1 MNQMENFRYIIVEER
16 RRAGLTQEALA
27 TRIGI
32 TPQAVSKWENGVG
45 YPDVTLFPI
54 IADVLGIPISRL
66 FGEEEKPVSRKG
78 TLPATYGGLL
88 FILAAGDAVC
98 YASKGVEVAD
108 EERGIIRFA
117 DGSEANLN
125 TATVINRG
133 AGEIR
138 IFKLSE
144 ILPEVTWEDE
154 TASVPLDLDSTY
166 ADIRSYRLSI
176 GMGCDVMVTSDG
188 EEGKCRVTATGS
200 PRFLAAIRVEKSGE
214 CLQIEVKSENNQGGR
229 SSENDVLHIH
239 TGTSRGNL
247 FHCSLNGS
255 GNLAISPDFE
265 RMELTVNGCG
275 DIAAANA
282 DEAVIK
288 INGSGDI
295 RLKNVTRVASMKVNG
310 AGDIQLDG
318 AASPGITVNGSG
330 DIECG
335 EVSGEMCATI
345 NGAGDITCGGDLTR
359 LSLSINGSGDFHGE
373 ELAVTDAEI
382 KALHSN
388 AEITIGQIRGSSVE
402 KLGKNCVLKVGKRG
416 L

>member
-1 MNQMENFRYIIVEER
+1 MNQMENFRYIIAEER
-16 RRAGLTQEALA
+16 RRMGLTQEALA
-27 TRIGI
+27 TRLGI
-32 TPQAVSKWENGVG
+32 TPQAISKWENGVG
-45 YPDVTLFPI
+45 YPDVTLFPV
-54 IADVLGIPISRL
+54 IAEVLGIPIARL
-66 FGEEEKPVSRKG
+66 FGEEEKPITRRG
-78 TLPATYGGLL
+78 TLPDTYGGLL

-98 YASKGVEVAD
+98 YASKGVEAAD
-108 EERGIIRFA
+108 EERGIIRFS

-138 IFKLSE
+138 IYKLSE

-154 TASVPLDLDSTY
+154 TASVSLNLDNTY

-200 PRFLAAIRVEKSGE
+200 QRFLAAIRVEESGE

-229 SSENDVLHIH
+229 SSENDILHIH
-239 TGTSRGNL
+239 TGLSRGNL

-275 DIAAANA
+275 DIAAQNA
-282 DEAVIK
+282 DEALIK

-295 RLKNVTRVASMKVNG
+295 RLKNVTRTASMKVNG
-310 AGDIQLDG
+310 SGDIQLER
-318 AASPGITVNGSG
+318 AASPNITVNGSG

-335 EVSGEMCATI
+335 EVCGEMCAAI
-345 NGAGDITCGGDLTR
+345 NGAGDITCAGDLTR
-359 LSLSINGSGDFHGE
+359 LSLSINGAGDFHGE

-382 KALHSN
+382 KALQSN
-388 AEITIGQIRGSSVE
+388 AEITLGHIRGTSVE
-402 KLGKNCVLKVGKRG
+402 KIGKNCVLKVLRRG
-416 L
+416 